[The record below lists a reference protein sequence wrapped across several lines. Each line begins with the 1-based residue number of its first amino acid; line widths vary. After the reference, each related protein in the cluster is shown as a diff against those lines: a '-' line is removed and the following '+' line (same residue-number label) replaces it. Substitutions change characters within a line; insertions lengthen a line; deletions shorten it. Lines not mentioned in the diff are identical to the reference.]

1 MAKYIKMYTDG
12 SARKNPNGPGG
23 YGVVVHYINKKNEIK
38 KVEEFTGGFKLTTN
52 NRMEMMA
59 VIVGLESLN
68 KKYDVTI
75 VSDSKYVV
83 NAINEGWLENWEKN
97 DWLGSNKKP
106 VKNRDLWMRLRRI
119 MNRHNVKFE
128 WIRGHAGHKEN
139 ERCDY
144 LATRSSLGIE
154 LIKGEDGLYKEVEN
168 ENK

>member
-1 MAKYIKMYTDG
+1 MERIISLFTNEGDTILDFCMG
-12 SARKNPNGPGG
+12 SGSTGVACKN
-23 YGVVVHYINKKNEIK
+23 
-38 KVEEFTGGFKLTTN
+38 L
-52 NRMEMMA
+52 NRSFIGIE
-59 VIVGLESLN
+59 LN

-106 VKNRDLWMRLRRI
+106 VKNRDLWMRLRRV